1 MLVTREKIAKKH
13 GLTKEQLVTKFKK
26 TWRDFPCYVAKE
38 GKILLYDEEI
48 VDKYIESK
56 IVYKKPKPEKKVPV
70 LRLGGVSRV
79 DNYFGNQKFLRVEVN
94 FETL

>member
-13 GLTKEQLVTKFKK
+13 GLTKQQLVTKFKK
-26 TWRDFPCYVAKE
+26 TWRDFPCHVAKE

-56 IVYKKPKPEKKVPV
+56 KVHKTPKPAKKEPV
-70 LRLGGVSRV
+70 LRFGGVSRV